1 MYRLFKQS
9 NKSFTPPSLKLPTSL
24 KLRWTSRRASLIR
37 SFTLIELL
45 IVIAIL
51 ALLMSIIIIT
61 LNPSEM
67 LKKSRDTKRISS
79 LKALH
84 NALGIFQATKPTTS
98 MGTANIVYISIPDSD
113 SSCSNLGLP
122 TLPDGYTYACATSA
136 NYRKTDGT
144 GWIPVNFDSLDIGS
158 PISSLPIDPTNTT
171 STNLFFTYTTGNSWE
186 LNALL
191 ESSDQKLSGDAD
203 KTSTDGG
210 DSYSTFEIGTDLTLA
225 PYKDTGLVGYWRMD
239 EGTGTT
245 TKDDAASNTG
255 TITGA
260 MWKSGSEC
268 ASGNCLYFDG
278 DDYVTTP
285 SFALSGTV
293 LTVTGWV
300 KLSYNSPQ
308 FQTIIGAGTQSATV
322 GYITLY
328 RRNDSNYLEWKYAD
342 GVGST
347 VRSVMSTF
355 FSGYNDVWV
364 HVGIVCDYSA
374 KTTKF
379 YRNGMW
385 LQTSDMINTPIFPDQ
400 NNLMYIGSYTSTAWE
415 IVGGNLD
422 DVRIY
427 NRELSASEIKA
438 LYEGTK

>member
-1 MYRLFKQS
+1 MLSYIKQ
-9 NKSFTPPSLKLPTSL
+9 LKNN
-24 KLRWTSRRASLIR
+24 R

-210 DSYSTFEIGTDLTLA
+210 DSYSTFEIGTDLSLS
-225 PYKDTGLVGYWRMD
+225 PYKDTGLVGYWRFDDYTSGSIINNQTDGLEDSSGYGNNGIATNIDGLNMSFV
-239 EGTGTT
+239 EGKRGSAVSFDGTDDGINCGSMSQLQDLSTITIAAWIKTSINVQQMVVSKWTSASVSPFYLSTMVNNIRLSLVNSSAVRVNDDRSFVFSNNEWHYIVATYDGVDIKLYADSIFLSPSAPQTGTMLNS
-245 TKDDAASNTG
+245 DDP
-255 TITGA
+255 
-260 MWKSGSEC
+260 
-268 ASGNCLYFDG
+268 
-278 DDYVTTP
+278 V
-285 SFALSGTV
+285 
-293 LTVTGWV
+293 
-300 KLSYNSPQ
+300 
-308 FQTIIGAGTQSATV
+308 IIGRFYS
-322 GYITLY
+322 
-328 RRNDSNYLEWKYAD
+328 
-342 GVGST
+342 ST
-347 VRSVMSTF
+347 
-355 FSGYNDVWV
+355 
-364 HVGIVCDYSA
+364 I
-374 KTTKF
+374 KF
-379 YRNGMW
+379 TG
-385 LQTSDMINTPIFPDQ
+385 LI
-400 NNLMYIGSYTSTAWE
+400 
-415 IVGGNLD
+415 D

-427 NRELSASEIKA
+427 NRALSAAEIKS